1 MSSRSVSLPSDTY
14 PSGASYPMTPGR
26 VRVSFAGEV
35 SRVTRDEAAR
45 LLDGREY
52 LDEVPD
58 PLHRQLREAG
68 LVAVFGGSDDLVYFA
83 GAISDERGARDG
95 TLFHVD
101 AKGLILDDPSDPD
114 WHDREPRL
122 SLAGVIRS
130 LWWRDRIS
138 WSYET
143 TIPHATFT
151 ILEDDEIYCW
161 GLVFALSDAGSRR
174 SADLPERP

>member
-1 MSSRSVSLPSDTY
+1 M
-14 PSGASYPMTPGR
+14 
-26 VRVSFAGEV
+26 
-35 SRVTRDEAAR
+35 TRDEAAR

-52 LDEVPD
+52 LDEMPD
-58 PLHRQLREAG
+58 PILRQFREAG

-83 GAISDERGARDG
+83 GAISDECGARDG

-101 AKGLILDDPSDPD
+101 AKGLVLDDPSDPD
-114 WHDREPRL
+114 WHDRGRRL
-122 SLAGVIRS
+122 AQAGVIRS

-151 ILEDDEIYCW
+151 ILEDGEIYCR
-161 GLVFALSDAGSRR
+161 GLVFALVDAGSPR
-174 SADLPERP
+174 APDLSGRA